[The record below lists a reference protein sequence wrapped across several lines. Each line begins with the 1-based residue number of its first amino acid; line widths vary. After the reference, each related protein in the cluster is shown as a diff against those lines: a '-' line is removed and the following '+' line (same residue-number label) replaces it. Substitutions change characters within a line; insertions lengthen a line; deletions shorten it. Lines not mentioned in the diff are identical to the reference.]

1 MHIEEPLNEVPRLQQ
16 QHEDENK
23 TKTNVTPEAG
33 DMTSANQT
41 PGGYKFAPLLAINN
55 QLQVL
60 YGVCKAAEMCVCV
73 CVCVFIKLH
82 ITAQSSLV
90 ILVILCHSH

>member
-1 MHIEEPLNEVPRLQQ
+1 MVQKILGKSDIFKGGMHIEEPLNEVPRLQQ

-73 CVCVFIKLH
+73 YLLNC
-82 ITAQSSLV
+82 T
-90 ILVILCHSH
+90 